1 MNRERGRKTK
11 RIKLRI
17 LIYLWV
23 IEINENTQTKY

>member
-1 MNRERGRKTK
+1 MNRERGRKTD